1 MKYLFFLTLTIS
13 TVISQENVFFSEYG
27 EGSGYNKYLEIYN
40 GTDAEIDL
48 SVYSLSSCQSGCGT
62 EGQFDFPDNV
72 TFASGTIVAAGDV
85 YVVCHESASDA
96 IIEECDQ
103 TFPYLS
109 NGDDFFALTE
119 AGANS
124 ESYVVIDK
132 IGDFGP
138 DPGSGWDV
146 AGVEDATRDHTLVRK
161 ASIFSGNTDWESS
174 SGTNEDNS
182 EWIVYPENSWQFLGE
197 RNSETV
203 ANYIHVSLEG
213 IDDMEC
219 GAVENPCNTIQY
231 AIDNRVD
238 YFSTIIL
245 NNGTYNE
252 NLYIE
257 DINVR
262 LASNFIFTSDSND
275 VNTTILK
282 GETSGHI
289 ITSIHA
295 NTSSHGLLSINGLT
309 IEGGYDSYQSG
320 DGIFA
325 TISDSL
331 SITNS
336 VIKNCKTFNSSALAL
351 WATDINNIII
361 ENVDFINNGYY
372 ESESENL
379 VLILGNNAT
388 IKNTNWKNNISRY
401 VSALNIGYTFE
412 SIEIDSCT
420 FINNQTTG
428 PFTTSLMYLVCNIDG
443 SITNSLFSNN
453 SGDML
458 DLHGYGNPD
467 FLPSSTTLNFDNNT
481 FVNNGKIISFINYD
495 YPPEIG
501 EQLPEIIVTNSI
513 FWDNAIDVE
522 IPDVSWS
529 DYFIGSI
536 NISNSL
542 IDTTSVSDNN
552 DTTAAIEWNYYN
564 SGSNNLYLNP
574 LFCDQEG
581 GDFTLAENSP
591 LIGAGSDGGT
601 IGCFDVGCSGIYNGP
616 NWYVSNAGSNDDG
629 DGSEQDPFNT
639 IQFGLDHMQNND
651 TLIIYEGDYYE
662 QAYVTDKD
670 VVIMSFPSDEVT
682 IYGSLD
688 FTNSYSHVDGL
699 NFENSAD
706 TMSVSAII
714 YNVGSF
720 EPLVT
725 VKNCN
730 ISSYII
736 GIELYGD
743 GNYLMEN
750 VAISNSENGLKL
762 MGSLFLTA
770 NNVTFLDN
778 EYSNVSF
785 ELGAQAD
792 FTNSILWR
800 SEGDFI
806 HGNILIED
814 TEAPPDSIATIT
826 YSNIHGGWNGEGNID
841 LNPQFCNLLE
851 EDLTLSATSPCV
863 GTGED
868 GSNMGAFGVGCLLPE
883 MTLID
888 DNFEVF
894 GSIGSLDVL
903 NNDVVAFEIIDSLE
917 VISDSDQINFATNE
931 NLEIVYETTD
941 GLYGTENFTYVV
953 HYNGESDSAEA
964 TLEIF
969 LETQLISIN
978 TEGQI
983 YGGLAMLDETS
994 LYAVSS
1000 NDAVYRYNESLL
1012 QYYTLQVG
1020 GEINSAST
1028 ITNDHKVYIASSNNN
1043 LYSFNSS
1050 GVSNPNWPRPMGSE
1064 LTASVTL
1071 DSDGNLYLGT
1081 NNGIFQAVTE
1091 NNESIWSYNCGSP
1104 IYSSAVIT
1112 QNNRL
1117 IICTYDGRIICF
1129 NLSTIN
1135 YETPS
1140 FDWLL
1145 PTGSQIKSSPAID
1158 DMGFIYVT
1166 TTDGKLLKI
1175 NDQGSSSEISWQI
1188 DIQQEIEASPI
1199 LDGSGNIMIVSA
1211 EGSINKIS
1219 PEGEIL
1225 WTSINENYQII
1236 GTPAF
1241 DNNNNLFV
1249 ALISTGTDST
1259 GSDSTGSDST
1269 FRRNIYT
1276 RICGYDPDG
1285 IVFTKTNVPGTI
1297 ESSLLVNQGDI
1308 YFGSTDGVV
1317 FKKSYPVSPEVRN
1330 ELPMWGT
1337 FQGNNQRTGNQ
1348 SANELSLS
1356 SNSLVPNDFILYQNY
1371 PNPFNPFTKLKYDLP
1386 EDSFVSIAIYDMLGS
1401 VIKNLVNTN
1410 QSSGFKSIQWNATDN
1425 LGKSVPAGMYI
1436 YTIQAGEF
1444 RQTRKMVLLK

>member
-1 MKYLFFLTLTIS
+1 MEFH
-13 TVISQENVFFSEYG
+13 FSNWWNPID
-27 EGSGYNKYLEIYN
+27 EGI
-40 GTDAEIDL
+40 
-48 SVYSLSSCQSGCGT
+48 
-62 EGQFDFPDNV
+62 
-72 TFASGTIVAAGDV
+72 
-85 YVVCHESASDA
+85 
-96 IIEECDQ
+96 
-103 TFPYLS
+103 PYLK
-109 NGDDFFALTE
+109 
-119 AGANS
+119 ANN
-124 ESYVVIDK
+124 VV
-132 IGDFGP
+132 FY
-138 DPGSGWDV
+138 
-146 AGVEDATRDHTLVRK
+146 
-161 ASIFSGNTDWESS
+161 N
-174 SGTNEDNS
+174 NS
-182 EWIVYPENSWQFLGE
+182 L
-197 RNSETV
+197 
-203 ANYIHVSLEG
+203 
-213 IDDMEC
+213 
-219 GAVENPCNTIQY
+219 
-231 AIDNRVD
+231 
-238 YFSTIIL
+238 
-245 NNGTYNE
+245 
-252 NLYIE
+252 E
-257 DINVR
+257 DINIPDR
-262 LASNFIFTSDSND
+262 DWNYI
-275 VNTTILK
+275 
-282 GETSGHI
+282 
-289 ITSIHA
+289 
-295 NTSSHGLLSINGLT
+295 
-309 IEGGYDSYQSG
+309 
-320 DGIFA
+320 
-325 TISDSL
+325 
-331 SITNS
+331 
-336 VIKNCKTFNSSALAL
+336 
-351 WATDINNIII
+351 
-361 ENVDFINNGYY
+361 
-372 ESESENL
+372 
-379 VLILGNNAT
+379 
-388 IKNTNWKNNISRY
+388 
-401 VSALNIGYTFE
+401 
-412 SIEIDSCT
+412 
-420 FINNQTTG
+420 
-428 PFTTSLMYLVCNIDG
+428 IDG
-443 SITNSLFSNN
+443 YIDISYSHINENSLFSEFNVGTNN
-453 SGDML
+453 IFL
-458 DLHGYGNPD
+458 D
-467 FLPSSTTLNFDNNT
+467 
-481 FVNNGKIISFINYD
+481 
-495 YPPEIG
+495 
-501 EQLPEIIVTNSI
+501 
-513 FWDNAIDVE
+513 
-522 IPDVSWS
+522 
-529 DYFIGSI
+529 
-536 NISNSL
+536 
-542 IDTTSVSDNN
+542 
-552 DTTAAIEWNYYN
+552 
-564 SGSNNLYLNP
+564 P
-574 LFCDQEG
+574 LFCDEEG

-591 LIGAGSDGGT
+591 LIGAGTDGGT
-601 IGCFDVGCSGIYNGP
+601 IGYFDVGCSGIYSGP
-616 NWYVSNAGSNDDG
+616 NWYVSNTGSNDNG
-629 DGSEQDPFNT
+629 DGSEQNPFNT
-639 IQFGLDHMQNND
+639 IQFGLDRMQHND

-662 QAYVTDKD
+662 QAYVTNKD
-670 VVIMSFPSDEVT
+670 VVIRSLPSNDVT

-688 FTNSYSHVDGL
+688 FENSYSNVDGL
-699 NFENSAD
+699 NFEYVETDSAFI
-706 TMSVSAII
+706 SAIS

-730 ISSYII
+730 ISSYTI
-736 GIELYGD
+736 GIQLDGD

-750 VAISNSENGLKL
+750 VAISNSEKGLKL
-762 MGSLFLTA
+762 VGSLFLTA

-785 ELGAQAD
+785 ESGAQGD
-792 FTNSILWR
+792 FTNSILWK

-806 HGNILIED
+806 HGNIHIED
-814 TEAPPDSIATIT
+814 TEAVPDSIATIT

-1091 NNESIWSYNCGSP
+1091 NNESIWSFNCGSP

-1112 QNNRL
+1112 QDNRL
-1117 IICTYDGRIICF
+1117 IICTFDGRIICF
-1129 NLSTIN
+1129 NLNTIN

-1199 LDGSGNIMIVSA
+1199 LDGSGNIIIVSA
-1211 EGSINKIS
+1211 DGLINKIA

-1225 WTSINENYQII
+1225 WTSINENYQIK

-1249 ALISTGTDST
+1249 ALISTSTDST
-1259 GSDSTGSDST
+1259 GSDSTI
-1269 FRRNIYT
+1269 RRNIHT

-1285 IVFTKTNVPGTI
+1285 IVFTKTNVPGVI
-1297 ESSLLVNQGDI
+1297 ESSLLINQGDI

-1317 FKKSYPVSPEVRN
+1317 FKKSYSVSSEVRN

-1348 SANELSLS
+1348 NNSELRNEGTS
-1356 SNSLVPNDFILYQNY
+1356 
-1371 PNPFNPFTKLKYDLP
+1371 
-1386 EDSFVSIAIYDMLGS
+1386 
-1401 VIKNLVNTN
+1401 
-1410 QSSGFKSIQWNATDN
+1410 
-1425 LGKSVPAGMYI
+1425 
-1436 YTIQAGEF
+1436 
-1444 RQTRKMVLLK
+1444 